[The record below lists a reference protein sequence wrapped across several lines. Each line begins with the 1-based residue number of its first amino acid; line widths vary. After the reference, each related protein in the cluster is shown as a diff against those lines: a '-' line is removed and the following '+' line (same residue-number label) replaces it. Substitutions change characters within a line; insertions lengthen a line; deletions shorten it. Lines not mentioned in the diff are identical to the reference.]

1 MNSSYCYILQNNAAI
16 FIWNGNSS
24 VSEEQQVAVKMA
36 EFLKVYHFNSSVQR
50 SSSPFLSRSVKLNE
64 SKMCA
69 YCLLFSFSHIM
80 QPGTTAKILKEDSE
94 PATFW
99 NLLGGKKTHPNYRE
113 SKEAGK
119 DPHLF
124 SCSLLKGMFVIN
136 MSNISHF
143 PSYKI

>member
-1 MNSSYCYILQNNAAI
+1 MY
-16 FIWNGNSS
+16 
-24 VSEEQQVAVKMA
+24 
-36 EFLKVYHFNSSVQR
+36 
-50 SSSPFLSRSVKLNE
+50 
-64 SKMCA
+64 A

-113 SKEAGK
+113 PKEAGK

-124 SCSLLKGMFVIN
+124 TCSLLKGMFVIN
-136 MSNISHF
+136 MSNMSHF
-143 PSYKI
+143 PSYQNLSDLLNSCVLHHGQIYNILEYRETGG